1 MRNIALKLC
10 LAAVA
15 VCGPWFAA
23 GQDMGMVSI
32 KADPRINR
40 LLNLRIETNREGRL
54 VDGFVIQIFYGRSQ
68 KAAEVLNSFL
78 EADPDV
84 HAEIK
89 YDTPDY
95 KVFVGAYLTEQQ
107 AREALSRLKQN
118 PDYSGAFVRPKQ
130 ITVYD

>member
-1 MRNIALKLC
+1 MRS
-10 LAAVA
+10 V
-15 VCGPWFAA
+15 VCGRA
-23 GQDMGMVSI
+23 GYGYGQYKGRPAYKQTAQPAYRDEQGR
-32 KADPRINR
+32 KARGRVCDTDI
-40 LLNLRIETNREGRL
+40 LR
-54 VDGFVIQIFYGRSQ
+54 RSQ
-68 KAAEVLNSFL
+68 KAAEVLNSFM
-78 EADPDV
+78 EAYPDV

>member
-68 KAAEVLNSFL
+68 KAA
-78 EADPDV
+78 
-84 HAEIK
+84 
-89 YDTPDY
+89 
-95 KVFVGAYLTEQQ
+95 
-107 AREALSRLKQN
+107 
-118 PDYSGAFVRPKQ
+118 
-130 ITVYD
+130 